1 MEKYRGPVKESP
13 HRLQA
18 FTGWPTRWQLGAA
31 AARDAGSVRRYTL
44 AAHRG
49 YTSSEPRSLAA
60 ARRTRGGGSPSKRQL
75 LDAMLSLSPDA
86 HPGTG
91 GRLVTIETVDL
102 HGAPTSL

>member
-49 YTSSEPRSLAA
+49 YTSSEPRSRPRRDALAA
-60 ARRTRGGGSPSKRQL
+60 EAAIQE
-75 LDAMLSLSPDA
+75 AVA
-86 HPGTG
+86 
-91 GRLVTIETVDL
+91 
-102 HGAPTSL
+102 